1 MLYITKKDFI
11 KSGWQDVVN
20 ASEKKECFA
29 YIKGFCQKAQEAEE
43 VGNIREQTIFKI
55 LAKITLVD
63 IRRTHRQLNEEDFA
77 KINLT
82 DEHLNFLVEIAPEI
96 SDSELQARVANILWS
111 KQRNYSMAKLAIN
124 AYIKSAIE
132 LEDFT
137 AIKLGIPTKWIGCY
151 DRIERAFQLA
161 KKINYQVEKVVEHIE
176 KVLERYQGEDPLWLS
191 AKLMELLQKNKLGCP
206 KKYAA
211 LAKKAALLSESS
223 YDWDRARNY
232 WEIKAKWHQIQ
243 KDKKNE
249 RAALMLAAETYFK
262 QVEKALKNNQ
272 FFYLAASNNL
282 QKAIEAFRNIPGTK
296 EETIVAKARAEEAH
310 KLLLQYQEKSRKK
323 WITNYSDPVDF
334 TEAVEKAR
342 AIVRGEKLE
351 DALFSLALSTNFTEV
366 SQLKK
371 QIEQIVYDFPVF
383 PIIKKEK
390 INQTSKVVARQKVEA
405 TQFEELKAAMEF
417 EMYHTSASYQSIQ
430 AQVLI
435 DPAREQINLE
445 HSVELKDFFPIV
457 SNNPF
462 VPPKRKYL
470 FAKGLYAGLTGD
482 FYTSTHILI
491 PQIENA
497 IRYLLWKQSAL
508 PSSYEDKG
516 IQNEYNLN
524 KILYLPEMADIFDE
538 DTLFDLRGLLVE
550 HSGSNLRNRMTHGLL
565 DDEDFLSPLMS
576 YLWWVTLRL
585 CCLPNVIYQHERRQK
600 AEGKRQKEQMDGVSD
615 DFGR

>member
-1 MLYITKKDFI
+1 MLDITKKDFI

-29 YIKGFCQKAQEAEE
+29 YIKGFCQRAQEAEE
-43 VGNIREQTIFKI
+43 VGKIREQNIFKI
-55 LAKITLVD
+55 LAEVTIVD
-63 IRRTHRQLNEEDFA
+63 IRRTHRQLKEEDFA

-82 DEHLNFLVEIAPEI
+82 DKHLNFLLEIAPEI
-96 SDSELQARVANILWS
+96 SDPELQARVANILWS
-111 KQRNYSMAKLAIN
+111 KQRNYPMAKLAVN
-124 AYIKSAIE
+124 AYIKSAIK

-161 KKINYQVEKVVEHIE
+161 KKINYQVEKVVEYIE
-176 KVLERYQGEDPLWLS
+176 KVLERYEGEDPLWLS

-206 KKYAA
+206 KKYAT
-211 LAKKAALLSESS
+211 LAEKAALLSESS
-223 YDWDRARNY
+223 YDWDRARSY
-232 WEIKAKWHQIQ
+232 WEIKAKWHQIE
-243 KDKKNE
+243 KDKENE
-249 RAALMLAAETYFK
+249 RAALMLAAETYFQ

-272 FFYLAASNNL
+272 IFYLAASKNL

-296 EETIVAKARAEEAH
+296 EETVAAKARAEEAH
-310 KLLLQYQEKSRKK
+310 KLLLQYQEKSKKK
-323 WITNYSDPVDF
+323 WITNYSDTVDF
-334 TEAVEKAR
+334 TEVLEKAR
-342 AIVRGEKLE
+342 KIVRGEKLE
-351 DALFSLALSTNFTEV
+351 DALFSLALSTNFAEV

-383 PIIKKEK
+383 PIMKKEK
-390 INQTSKVVARQKVEA
+390 INQNGKVVDRQKVET

-417 EMYHTSASYQSIQ
+417 EMYNTSASYQSIQ

-445 HSVELKDFFPIV
+445 HSVEIKDFFPIV

-462 VPPKRKYL
+462 VPPKRKLL

-497 IRYLLWKQSAL
+497 IRYLLWKQGAL
-508 PSSYEDKG
+508 PSSYDDKG
-516 IQNEYNLN
+516 IQKEYNLN

-550 HSGSNLRNRMTHGLL
+550 NSGSNLRNRMAHGLL
-565 DDEDFLSPLMS
+565 DDDDFLSPLMS

-600 AEGKRQKEQMDGVSD
+600 ADGKGQKEQMDGVPD